1 MRSRPPCQ
9 RACPTPYTKLWSSLE
24 NSGTSGRVRC
34 HAGTARRTG
43 EPDRG
48 AAPRHPPRPG
58 HGEQDR
64 VRELRAEL
72 RRTERSWDALVTPA
86 DRPEEDRQGL
96 ASLLPAREQVHQAL
110 TLLGVPA
117 APKLIGAVHS
127 AFFAGQLA
135 ASRLASLRRD
145 EERSYRSA
153 PGARPYYL
161 CPALTSD
168 LLSPAR
174 ALLCVSTWPLEQRI
188 MGPLSPRAD
197 FLTAAIRTA
206 EAARALSGTG
216 PASITGGAAAAALRH
231 EHPRRRTAHPGGS
244 VAAETIAAAARAE
257 LDIHAAQ
264 DQDDRAQ
271 AARRARQQLDEAEQ
285 LFGTRLTAIPGTGA
299 ARR

>member
-1 MRSRPPCQ
+1 MKEALDALEDRIAELR
-9 RACPTPYTKLWSSLE
+9 RAI
-24 NSGTSGRVRC
+24 
-34 HAGTARRTG
+34 RRAL
-43 EPDRG
+43 
-48 AAPRHPPRPG
+48 AA
-58 HGEQDR
+58 GEQDR

-86 DRPEEDRQGL
+86 DRQEEDRQGL

-110 TLLGVPA
+110 TLVGVPA

-135 ASRLASLRRD
+135 ASQLASLRRD
-145 EERSYRSA
+145 EERSYRAA

-188 MGPLSPRAD
+188 MGPLSPRVD
-197 FLTAAIRTA
+197 FLSAAIRTA
-206 EAARALSGTG
+206 EAAGALSATAPASTTVERLLRRFAMNIPGAG
-216 PASITGGAAAAALRH
+216 PAHSA
-231 EHPRRRTAHPGGS
+231 GS
-244 VAAETIAAAARAE
+244 VAAKTIAAAARAE
-257 LDIHAAQ
+257 LDIHTAQ

-271 AARRARQQLDEAEQ
+271 AARRARQQLNEAEQ
-285 LFGTRLTAIPGTGA
+285 LFGTRLTAIPGTGT

>member
-1 MRSRPPCQ
+1 MQ
-9 RACPTPYTKLWSSLE
+9 EALDALE
-24 NSGTSGRVRC
+24 NRIAELR
-34 HAGTARRTG
+34 HAIRTAL
-43 EPDRG
+43 
-48 AAPRHPPRPG
+48 AAR
-58 HGEQDR
+58 EQDR

-86 DRPEEDRQGL
+86 DRAEDDRQGL

-117 APKLIGAVHS
+117 APKLIGAVHA
-127 AFFAGQLA
+127 AFFTGQLT

-145 EERSYRSA
+145 EERSYRAA

-188 MGPLSPRAD
+188 MGPLSPRVD

-216 PASITGGAAAAALRH
+216 AVSTAVERLLRRFAMNIPGAGPAH
-231 EHPRRRTAHPGGS
+231 HGGS
-244 VAAETIAAAARAE
+244 AAAETIARAARAE
-257 LDIHAAQ
+257 LDIHSSQ

-271 AARRARQQLDEAEQ
+271 AAHRARQQLDDTAQ
-285 LFGTRLTAIPGTGA
+285 LFGTRLTAVPGAGT
-299 ARR
+299 ARQ

>member
-1 MRSRPPCQ
+1 MQEPLDALESRITELR
-9 RACPTPYTKLWSSLE
+9 RAI
-24 NSGTSGRVRC
+24 
-34 HAGTARRTG
+34 
-43 EPDRG
+43 RG
-48 AAPRHPPRPG
+48 ALAAH
-58 HGEQDR
+58 EQDR

-72 RRTERSWDALVTPA
+72 RRTERSWDALVTPP

-127 AFFAGQLA
+127 AFFTGQLT

-145 EERSYRSA
+145 EERSYRAA

-188 MGPLSPRAD
+188 TGPLSPRAD

-206 EAARALSGTG
+206 DAARALSGTS
-216 PASITGGAAAAALRH
+216 PASITVERLLRRFAMNIPGAG
-231 EHPRRRTAHPGGS
+231 PAHPGGS
-244 VAAETIAAAARAE
+244 AAAETIAAAARAE

-271 AARRARQQLDEAEQ
+271 AARRARHQLNDAEQ
-285 LFGTRLTAIPGTGA
+285 LFGTRLTAIPGTGT